1 MLVRVCVCVCVCV
14 SLCVCVCVCVCVNIH
29 SIHTHYTSALQL
41 FRLLLEALD
50 VRYVMLSPAA
60 ISAGKGERGARAVTS
75 AHAVETAV
83 LKALEASSNSI
94 YTY

>member
-1 MLVRVCVCVCVCV
+1 
-14 SLCVCVCVCVCVNIH
+14 
-29 SIHTHYTSALQL
+29 
-41 FRLLLEALD
+41 
-50 VRYVMLSPAA
+50 MLSPAA